1 MGTSITSRSTS
12 AISGR
17 SGLNR
22 GFVMKLPRRRL
33 LHLVSCAAV
42 SLASSRFA
50 AAQSYPARPV
60 RIVVGFAAGGA
71 TDIIARLV
79 AQSLSERLGAQFVV
93 ENRPGASTNL
103 GTEVVVR
110 APADGHTLLL
120 IGPPAA
126 INVTLYDNLKFNFLR
141 DIAPV
146 AAVFRAPYAVVV
158 DPSFPA
164 KTMAEFIAYAK
175 ANPGKL
181 SMATP
186 GSGTGPEMAGELFK
200 IMAGIDMLTVRYR
213 GDAPALTDLMGGQ
226 VQVYFDALPS
236 GIEFIK
242 SGRLRPLAVTTAA
255 RAAALPDVPA
265 LAELLPGF
273 EASWLA
279 GIGAPTDTPPEVI
292 AKLNGAINAGLAEPQ
307 FKERLARLGGVGLP
321 MTPDGYK
328 TLLAD
333 EIEKWAKVI
342 HAAKIRPD

>member
-1 MGTSITSRSTS
+1 
-12 AISGR
+12 
-17 SGLNR
+17 
-22 GFVMKLPRRRL
+22 MKLPRRRL
-33 LHLVSCAAV
+33 LHLILCAAL
-42 SLASSRFA
+42 SPASSQLA

-79 AQSLSERLGAQFVV
+79 AQSLSERLGNQFIV

-103 GTEVVVR
+103 ATEVVVR

-126 INVTLYDNLKFNFLR
+126 INASLYDNLKFNFVR

-164 KTMAEFIAYAK
+164 RTMAEFIAYAK

-186 GSGTGPEMAGELFK
+186 GSGTGPEVAGELFK
-200 IMAGIDMLTVRYR
+200 LMSGIDMLTVRYR

-226 VQVYFDALPS
+226 VQVYFDAMPS
-236 GIEFIK
+236 GIELIK
-242 SGRLRPLAVTTAA
+242 AGRLRPLAVTTAA
-255 RAAALPDVPA
+255 RADALPDVPA
-265 LAELLPGF
+265 LGELLPGF

-279 GIGAPTDTPPEVI
+279 GIGAPKDTSPEII
-292 AKLNGAINAGLAEPQ
+292 AKLNSGINAGLADPQ
-307 FKERLARLGGVGLP
+307 FKERLARLGGVPLP
-321 MTPDGYK
+321 MTPDEYK
-328 TLLAD
+328 KLLAD
-333 EIEKWAKVI
+333 ETEKWGRVI
-342 HAAKIRPD
+342 RAAKIRPE